1 MKVIVVLKPIK
12 IKKMT
17 ICILII
23 FLLVIIV
30 FAASFLILSLK
41 SHHAKPVVKNGTI
54 DISSWDSNKND
65 LINLNGNWEFYWNK
79 IITYSEFQKNAY
91 QPVMGKVPGVWNH
104 YLINGSNP
112 TGIGRATYRLHVK
125 NAVEG
130 EKLSLNLQSMST
142 AYRLYIDSKLIST
155 CGTLSDDGT
164 FSPKY
169 KAASVDFSVPDS
181 QFDIIVHVEN
191 QVYARGGIWQSIRLG
206 TPSDTARLTNFKIY
220 KDLFIQ
226 GCLFIL
232 LTIFLVFF
240 FLVKQER
247 YPIYLFIAGLFIFI
261 RCSLHGSYT
270 IYSIYPDIP
279 FDRIIRM
286 DYLMIILIPLFVVC
300 FVKSFCGDPFHKS
313 RIIIITL
320 VNICLGL
327 FTFLS
332 PLTLLT
338 SLVFVY
344 EFIFILIGIY
354 GTVQILKEW
363 KQPQTGTRVIIIGS
377 ISLLLLSVYDI
388 LYQASVIDNEFG
400 DTFPV
405 GFVIMVLCA
414 VVVFIK
420 RYDEY
425 VKSELFYLKAQI
437 RPHFIHNAL
446 NTILIIS
453 RSDPD
458 HSRALLINFSN
469 YLRGCYD
476 LENLDELI
484 PLEKEL
490 EHVRSYAEIE
500 KARFGDQLSVE
511 YQIDSS
517 NIKIPY
523 LTLQPLVENAIVHG
537 IREKEGGGTV
547 TVYTK
552 AFDNLVRVG
561 VRDNGVG
568 LQKQKTKHLGGSGI
582 GMDNINRRL
591 RKICK
596 SQLIISENKNG
607 GCDIYYEL
615 RN

>member
-1 MKVIVVLKPIK
+1 MKPIK
-12 IKKMT
+12 MQKST
-17 ICILII
+17 VRNLII
-23 FLLVIIV
+23 CLLVITF
-30 FAASFLILSLK
+30 FAAGILFLYIR
-41 SHHAKPVVKNGTI
+41 SHHTEKPVVKNGTI
-54 DISSWDSNKND
+54 DISSWDLDKND
-65 LINLNGNWEFYWNK
+65 LISLNGNWEFYWNK
-79 IITYSEFQKNAY
+79 IITYSEFQKNTY
-91 QPVMGKVPGVWNH
+91 QAVMGKVPDVWNH
-104 YLINGSNP
+104 YRVNGANP
-112 TGIGRATYRLHVK
+112 TGTGKATYRLHVK

-142 AYRLYIDSKLIST
+142 AYRLYIDSKLIAA

-169 KAASVDFSVPDS
+169 KAASVDFTVPDS

-206 TPSDTARLTNFKIY
+206 TPSDTARLSNFKIY
-220 KDLFIQ
+220 KDLFIE

-232 LTIFLVFF
+232 LTIFLIFF
-240 FLVKQER
+240 FLVKHER
-247 YPIYLFIAGLFIFI
+247 YPVYLFVAGFLIFI

-270 IYSIYPDIP
+270 IYSIYPDVP
-279 FDRIIRM
+279 FDMIIRT
-286 DYLMIILIPLFVVC
+286 DYLMITLIPLFVVC
-300 FVKSFCGDPFHKS
+300 FVKSFFGDTFHKN
-313 RIIIITL
+313 RIMVITFL
-320 VNICLGL
+320 NACLGV

-332 PLTLLT
+332 PLALLT
-338 SLVFVY
+338 SLISVY
-344 EFIFILIGIY
+344 ELIFLLVGIY
-354 GTVQILKEW
+354 GTARILKEW
-363 KQPQTGTRVIIIGS
+363 NQQQTGTRVIIIGS
-377 ISLLLLSVYDI
+377 ISLLLLSFYDI
-388 LYQASVIDNEFG
+388 LYQASVIDSDFG

-458 HSRALLINFSN
+458 RSRALLIDFSN

-476 LENLDELI
+476 LKNLDELI

-500 KARFGDQLSVE
+500 KARFGDQLNVE

-537 IREKEGGGTV
+537 IRAKEGGGTV
-547 TVYTK
+547 TVYSK
-552 AFDNLVRVG
+552 EYDKMVRVG
-561 VRDNGVG
+561 VRDNGAG
-568 LQKQKTKHLGGSGI
+568 FQKQKTKHLGGSGI
-582 GMDNINRRL
+582 GMENINKRL

-596 SQLIISENKNG
+596 SQLIVSKNVDG

-615 RN
+615 RKRES